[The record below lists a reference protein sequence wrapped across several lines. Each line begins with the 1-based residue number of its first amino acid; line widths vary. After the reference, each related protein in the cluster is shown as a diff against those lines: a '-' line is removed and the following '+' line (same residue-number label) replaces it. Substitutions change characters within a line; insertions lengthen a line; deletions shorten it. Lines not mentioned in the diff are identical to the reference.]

1 MAAGDELK
9 SSGITAATP
18 DNILFGAGTIHKG
31 LKFTAATKTWNFV
44 ESLVGATAGGSK
56 LSIVP
61 DVQQVE
67 VDGALV
73 RVQGLDV
80 KQGETASLETNFA
93 ETTPDVIKAA
103 VIGQLGSSQFA
114 GYDVIESK
122 SSITVDDYWEN
133 VAFVGKTLTGKPIIA
148 ILDNALCTSG
158 MELEG
163 KNKESAVGKYTFECT
178 QKITGDHTK
187 LPYHIYYPSA
197 TGAAVQSADTQST
210 TGTTK

>member
-31 LKFTAATKTWNFV
+31 LKFNPTTKVWNFV

-103 VIGQLGSSQFA
+103 VIGQVGNSEFA
-114 GYDVIESK
+114 GYEVIESK

-187 LPYHIYYPSA
+187 LPYHIYYP
-197 TGAAVQSADTQST
+197 TGAAVQSVATQT
-210 TGTTK
+210 TAGTTQK